1 MENEK
6 QIVTL
11 TDIKKYFWK
20 EERNTVISLAC
31 IFALFCWPV
40 FVVKI
45 PVIKAILIV
54 YCLLSLWGVIWCL
67 YNLFQIK
74 KDTYIKIRTDELVNK
89 AEGVYTFLRG
99 HNTHRLYFRQDHY
112 DLWIYNSHTGRPLWS
127 DIHNMEKK
135 TIYDT
140 AFVGDIFTLVSVRKR
155 VYLVFNNKLFD
166 IRDDL

>member
-1 MENEK
+1 MEREK

-11 TDIKKYFWK
+11 TDIKKYFWR

-31 IFALFCWPV
+31 IFVFFCWLA
-40 FVVKI
+40 FIIKI
-45 PVIKAILIV
+45 PVIKAITIV
-54 YCLLSLWGVIWCL
+54 FCLLTFWGVASCL

-74 KDTYIKIRTDELVNK
+74 KDTYFKIGTDELVNK
-89 AEGVYTFLRG
+89 AEGVYTYLHG
-99 HNTHRLYFRQDHY
+99 HNTYRLYFRQDHY
-112 DLWIYNSHTGRPLWS
+112 DLWMYDSYTGHPLWS
-127 DIHNMEKK
+127 DIHNMEKR

-140 AFVGDIFTLVSVRKR
+140 AFVGDTFTLVSVGKR